1 MATGPGALTLQLER
15 LLPAPPGRVFAAQ
28 VDPALLAR
36 WWGPS
41 GFTAPAVEID
51 ARAGGRYRIAM
62 QPPQGELFHLAGEF
76 LEVAPPARLVY
87 TFRWEEPHP
96 DDRETVVTVSLD
108 DRGGATL
115 LRVDQGVFATRER
128 WALHEGGWTEAL
140 DRLEALLAGG

>member
-1 MATGPGALTLQLER
+1 MTDPGGLTLRLER

-28 VDPALLAR
+28 LDPGLLAR
-36 WWGPS
+36 WWGPA

-62 QPPQGELFHLAGEF
+62 QPPEGELFHLAGEF
-76 LEVAPPARLVY
+76 LEVVPPARLVY

-96 DDRETVVTVSLD
+96 DDHETVVTVSLAERD
-108 DRGGATL
+108 GATA

-128 WALHEGGWTEAL
+128 WALHEEGWTEAL
-140 DRLEALLAGG
+140 DRLEALLAGR